1 MPPSPSPSLRLQR
14 AAKSAAL
21 VSGRLT
27 GRHPGLV
34 VLLYHRVGAGERN
47 IDLSIEAFRRQMAFL
62 AAHCEVVPLSD
73 GLRRAADPSLDRD
86 LVSITFDDG
95 TEDLHEHAFP
105 ILAEFALP
113 ATLYLATG
121 PCEEGLPFPSWATGT
136 IDAPALGWDQVNEM
150 IVGDLVTIGSHTHT
164 HADLDAVDGPTIRE
178 ELRRSKELI
187 EDRTGR
193 ACVDFAYPHAVT
205 SPEAEAAV
213 RRTYDTATIAGW
225 KKNRAGRI
233 DPYRITR
240 TPVTRADGPVFFK
253 AKVGGRM
260 EPEAWL
266 YKLGGTRRA

>member
-1 MPPSPSPSLRLQR
+1 MPPSLRLQR
-14 AAKSAAL
+14 VAKSAAL

-27 GRHPGLV
+27 GRRAGLV

-47 IDLSIEAFRRQMAFL
+47 IDLSTETFRRQMASL
-62 AAHCEVVPLSD
+62 AEHCEVVPLSE
-73 GLRRAADPSLDRD
+73 GLRRAGDPGLDRD

-95 TEDLHEHAFP
+95 TADLYEHAFP
-105 ILAEFALP
+105 ILAGFGLP

-136 IDAPALGWDQVNEM
+136 IDAPALGWDQVNQM
-150 IVGDLVTIGSHTHT
+150 LDSDLITIGSHTHT
-164 HADLDAVDGPTIRE
+164 HADLDVVDGATIRE

-193 ACVDFAYPHAVT
+193 ACLDFAYPHAVT
-205 SPEAEAAV
+205 SSEAEAAV
-213 RRTYDTATIAGW
+213 RRTYATATVAGW

-240 TPVTRADGPVFFK
+240 TPVTRADGPVFFR
-253 AKVGGRM
+253 AKRAGRM
-260 EPEAWL
+260 APEAML
-266 YKLGGTRRA
+266 YRMGGTRRAER